1 MATGTVKFF
10 NADRG
15 FGFIRPDAGGDDI
28 FVHIK
33 NCAAGIDQLRD
44 GQRVRFDEQA
54 SQKVAGRI
62 EAIAVALL

>member
-1 MATGTVKFF
+1 MATGIVKFF

-33 NCAAGIDQLRD
+33 NCADKLRD
-44 GQRVRFDEQA
+44 GQRVRFDEQP

>member
-33 NCAAGIDQLRD
+33 NCAGGIDKLLD

>member
-1 MATGTVKFF
+1 MATGTAKFF

-33 NCAAGIDQLRD
+33 NCAGGIDKLRD
-44 GQRVRFDEQA
+44 GQRVRFD
-54 SQKVAGRI
+54 
-62 EAIAVALL
+62 